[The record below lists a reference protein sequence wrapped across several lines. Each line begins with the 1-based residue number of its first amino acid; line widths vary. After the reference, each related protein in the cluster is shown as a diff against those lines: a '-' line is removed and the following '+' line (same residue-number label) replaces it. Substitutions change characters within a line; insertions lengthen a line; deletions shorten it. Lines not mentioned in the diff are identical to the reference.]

1 MAIHM
6 KTMTQEQSKTATH
19 NPIYDIAAR
28 VMHERGY
35 ESTSMNDI
43 AKAAGLT
50 KAGLYHHIRSKEHL
64 LYTILDYGMDLTQ
77 EVVVQPVGQF
87 TDPMERLKQ
96 MIERHLRLIL
106 QERNHEVT
114 VILHEDKSL
123 KGTMRRKIDLRKK
136 EYIHFVEGLVRDV
149 LKQRRKKDVDPLL
162 AALALLGMINW
173 CYQWYRPGGRI
184 TIPKLIKGITEIFMK
199 GIG

>member
-1 MAIHM
+1 
-6 KTMTQEQSKTATH
+6 
-19 NPIYDIAAR
+19 
-28 VMHERGY
+28 
-35 ESTSMNDI
+35 
-43 AKAAGLT
+43 
-50 KAGLYHHIRSKEHL
+50 
-64 LYTILDYGMDLTQ
+64 MDLTQ

-123 KGTMRRKIDLRKK
+123 KGTMRKKIDLRKK

-173 CYQWYRPGGRI
+173 CYQWYRPSGRI
-184 TIPKLIKGITEIFMK
+184 TIPKLVKGITEIFLK
-199 GIG
+199 GIA